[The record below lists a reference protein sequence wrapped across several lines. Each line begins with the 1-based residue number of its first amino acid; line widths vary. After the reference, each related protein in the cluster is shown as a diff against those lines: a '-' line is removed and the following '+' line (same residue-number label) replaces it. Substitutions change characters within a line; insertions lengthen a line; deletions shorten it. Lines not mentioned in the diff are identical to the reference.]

1 MLKTLYRQ
9 IGQYKWAAVM
19 TPVLT
24 ALEVVMDVLIPW
36 VTASLID
43 KGINAGNMENV
54 YRYGGLMLLMAF
66 VSLALGI
73 MAGRSS
79 AVAST
84 GFAAN
89 LRSAMYRN
97 IQRFAFSDIDK
108 YSTAGLVTRMT
119 TDVQNLQQA
128 FQQILRVTVRAPFR
142 LVLSVVMC
150 LVIDPRLSL
159 IFIVAMVVLGVSL
172 WQIISRVSKLFQQ
185 VFERY
190 DALNE
195 SVGENV
201 AGIRVVKAF
210 VREKFENEKFARA
223 AEGLYILYVRAESL
237 MALNHPVMNMVVYGC
252 MIALSWWG
260 AHFIVG
266 GTLTTGELT
275 SLFTYVMSILQ
286 ALMMLSMIFV
296 MLTQSAASAKRVTEV
311 INEEPD
317 IVNPENPVMEV
328 ADGSLEFQG
337 VRFDYRPTPQPLPCR
352 EGSEMPN
359 QAEKQGESQAERVST
374 PLPSRATGVFRAATD
389 VAAAPR
395 RGANPSFA
403 TEGCQG
409 GGSPSRRSALYNVTF
424 SVGAGETIGVIGGTG
439 SGKSTLVSLVS
450 RLYDATKGSVLV
462 GGRNVKDYDLKTL
475 RSAVAVVLQ
484 QNTLFT
490 GSILDN
496 LRWGRSDAT
505 LEECREACRMAQADE
520 FIMEMPNGYDTHIEQ
535 GGTNVSGGQ
544 KQRLCIARALLRHPK
559 ILILDDSTSA
569 CDTDTDR
576 KIQQAF
582 RTQLPEMTKLIIA
595 QRISSVQHCDRIL
608 VMEGGHVTG
617 FDTHEHLLE
626 TNQFY
631 REVNELQSLGTGDF
645 DKVES

>member
-19 TPVLT
+19 TPLLT
-24 ALEVVMDVLIPW
+24 AAEVVMDVLIPW

-43 KGINAGNMENV
+43 KGINAGDIDQV

-66 VSLALGI
+66 ISLALGI
-73 MAGRSS
+73 AAGRTS

-89 LRSAMYRN
+89 LRRAMYRN

-108 YSTAGLVTRMT
+108 YSTSGLVTRMT

-128 FQQILRVTVRAPFR
+128 FQQILRITVRAPFR

-172 WQIISRVSKLFQQ
+172 WQIISRVSRLFQQ
-185 VFERY
+185 VFEKY

-195 SVGENV
+195 SVQENV

-210 VREKFENEKFARA
+210 VRERFENEKFARA
-223 AEGLYILYVRAESL
+223 AEGLYKLYVRAESL

-296 MLTQSAASAKRVTEV
+296 MLTQSAASAKRVCEV
-311 INEEPD
+311 INEQPD

-328 ADGSLEFQG
+328 SDGSVEFRG
-337 VRFDYRPTPQPLPCR
+337 VRFDYKASTNSPSPQQTLPLTPPYR
-352 EGSEMPN
+352 EGSDNPQQMEGN
-359 QAEKQGESQAERVST
+359 NDSQSEKVILPSLIGRGRGESLLGESLLPAVPPST
-374 PLPSRATGVFRAATD
+374 TS
-389 VAAAPR
+389 
-395 RGANPSFA
+395 
-403 TEGCQG
+403 
-409 GGSPSRRSALYNVTF
+409 RSAW
-424 SVGAGETIGVIGGTG
+424 
-439 SGKSTLVSLVS
+439 
-450 RLYDATKGSVLV
+450 R
-462 GGRNVKDYDLKTL
+462 
-475 RSAVAVVLQ
+475 
-484 QNTLFT
+484 
-490 GSILDN
+490 
-496 LRWGRSDAT
+496 
-505 LEECREACRMAQADE
+505 
-520 FIMEMPNGYDTHIEQ
+520 
-535 GGTNVSGGQ
+535 
-544 KQRLCIARALLRHPK
+544 
-559 ILILDDSTSA
+559 
-569 CDTDTDR
+569 TDR
-576 KIQQAF
+576 PSA
-582 RTQLPEMTKLIIA
+582 
-595 QRISSVQHCDRIL
+595 
-608 VMEGGHVTG
+608 
-617 FDTHEHLLE
+617 
-626 TNQFY
+626 
-631 REVNELQSLGTGDF
+631 
-645 DKVES
+645 